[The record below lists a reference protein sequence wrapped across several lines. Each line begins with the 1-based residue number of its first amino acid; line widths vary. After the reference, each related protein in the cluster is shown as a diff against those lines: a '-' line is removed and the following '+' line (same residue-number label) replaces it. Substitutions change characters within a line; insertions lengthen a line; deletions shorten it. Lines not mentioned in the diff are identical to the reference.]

1 MLRGLLKWSTT
12 LSLYAMFRPSS
23 NLNRGN
29 EQVSRR

>member
-1 MLRGLLKWSTT
+1 LKWSTT